1 MNHQTFES
9 ITSKLYLSA
18 GDKFTQ
24 KFWVYQLT
32 ENTGCSR
39 PDALKIC
46 RLVVSSGRV
55 VNGVVVTAK
64 VGYEVDGRYLGVIA
78 IVKAVLV
85 ALGAESGLST
95 PLIDALQVVTG
106 LPFWAIQHAFDCLS
120 NDGFM
125 VQHRAVNPAQYVARK
140 WE

>member
-9 ITSKLYLSA
+9 ITAKLYLYP

-24 KFWVYQLT
+24 KFWVTQLV

-39 PDALKIC
+39 SDALKIC
-46 RLVVSSGRV
+46 RLVVGSGRV
-55 VNGVVVTAK
+55 VNGRVVTSE
-64 VGYEVDGRYLGVIA
+64 VGYAVDGRYLGVIA

-95 PLIDALQVVTG
+95 PLIDALQEITG
-106 LPFWAIQHAFDCLS
+106 LPCWAIQHAFDCLS
-120 NDGFM
+120 TDGFM
-125 VQHRAVNPAQYVARK
+125 EQRRTVSPAQYIARN